1 MGIKAINMRGVVLAR
16 GFATSSIKNV
26 AVYGSGLMGSGIVQ
40 VAAASQHKVTLWDMN
55 DELLAKAKKN
65 ITKSLSRVANK
76 KFVDDAEGAQSYV
89 DGVLNNISFTTSQ
102 EAGAADADL
111 VLEVIVENLK
121 IKQDLF
127 AKLDK
132 VAPAHTLFAS
142 NTSSLPIADIC
153 NNVRPEKFGGLHFF
167 NPVPMMKL
175 VEVVS
180 TNESSEETV
189 AALTSFGKNVG
200 KTTVACKDTPGFI
213 VNRLLVPYMLSAV
226 KMFERGDAS
235 MQDIDTAMKLGAGYP
250 MGPFQLS
257 DYVGLDTLKF
267 ILDGWAEKYPEE
279 EAFRPSEL
287 VTKLVAEGKLGMKS
301 GEGFYN
307 YKKD

>member
-1 MGIKAINMRGVVLAR
+1 MMMRSLSTTR
-16 GFATSSIKNV
+16 GFSTIKQV

-40 VAAASQHKVTLWDMN
+40 VAAASNHKVTLWDMN
-55 DELLAKAKKN
+55 DDLLNKAKNN

-76 KFVDDAEGAQSYV
+76 KFVDDAAGAQSYI

-102 EAGAADADL
+102 EAGAAESDL

-121 IKQDLF
+121 IKQELF

-132 VAPAHTLFAS
+132 VAPAHAIFAS

-153 NNVRPEKFGGLHFF
+153 NNVRPENFGGLHFF

-175 VEVVS
+175 VEVVA
-180 TNESSEETV
+180 TDESSTSTIN
-189 AALTSFGKNVG
+189 ALTEFGKNVG

-213 VNRLLVPYMLSAV
+213 VNRLLVPYMAQAV
-226 KMFERGDAS
+226 NMYERGDAS
-235 MQDIDTAMKLGAGYP
+235 KEDIDTAMKLGAGYP

-267 ILDGWAEKYPEE
+267 IMDGWAEKYPHE
-279 EAFRPSEL
+279 EAFRPSK
-287 VTKLVAEGKLGMKS
+287 VVADLVAQGKLGMKS
-301 GEGFYN
+301 GEGFYKYN
-307 YKKD
+307 KK